1 MTKDEKAK
9 LKKAR
14 ITEVRRLYQEFGSK
28 SNYLA
33 LMADAL
39 NEGDIKPSRSS
50 QWTPGGLYQ
59 FILKNLPDVLEDRT
73 GRKRK
78 KQTEKASPETGKPEP
93 EKKREIIPLQ
103 SNRPT
108 FVKRLKSKQTT
119 IRVKDEILE
128 RAMKKLEKDRVRVGD
143 SISSLVNILL
153 WMYAGADEDLLEDNP
168 FAED

>member
-1 MTKDEKAK
+1 MHLT
-9 LKKAR
+9 AR
-14 ITEVRRLYQEFGSK
+14 E
-28 SNYLA
+28 
-33 LMADAL
+33 
-39 NEGDIKPSRSS
+39 IKPSRSAE
-50 QWTPGGLYQ
+50 WTPGGLYQ
-59 FILKNLPDVLEDRT
+59 FILKNLSDLLEDRP

-78 KQTEKASPETGKPEP
+78 KQPDEAVPETGEPEP
-93 EKKREIIPLQ
+93 VETREIIPLKPY
-103 SNRPT
+103 RPT

-168 FAED
+168 FAEE